1 MRPTASAICNYGP
14 AELRARIDRLLA
26 VREGRL
32 GIEEVERIFSV
43 PMVTTPYDR
52 PRSAYY
58 PVSLRSA
65 PGRGAW
71 AAGVSVQE
79 SYDPDIE
86 TRPIR
91 FRGSGRPVRINPRE
105 RGEIVFTMSLT
116 GWEGAEIVPGQALC
130 LPVTDLRDR
139 LVRRG
144 WVVMYA
150 NEPAPHAPAGWRRT
164 ALSRGGL
171 RFSTS
176 SYDGHPCVEYFQ
188 MWQLA
193 DPPIQPITPEEQ
205 AAIRRGQA
213 Q

>member
-1 MRPTASAICNYGP
+1 MASAICNYGT
-14 AELRARIDRLLA
+14 AELHARIDRLLA

-43 PMVTTPYDR
+43 PIVTTTYDR
-52 PRSAYY
+52 PRSAHY
-58 PVSLRSA
+58 PVTLRSA

-79 SYDPDIE
+79 SYGPDLE
-86 TRPIR
+86 SRPIR

-105 RGEIVFTMSLT
+105 RGEILVNINLA
-116 GWEGAEIVPGQALC
+116 GQEGVELAPGQAIC

-144 WVVMYA
+144 WMVTSA
-150 NEPAPHAPAGWRRT
+150 NELVSPHAPVGWRRMT
-164 ALSRGGL
+164 LSRGGL
-171 RFSTS
+171 RFSTG
-176 SYDGHPCVEYFQ
+176 SYDGHPCVENFFL
-188 MWQLA
+188 WQPA

-205 AAIRRGQA
+205 AAIRRRQA
-213 Q
+213 E